1 MRRPRLSATLF
12 IVRTIVTESPKEAAA
27 IIRRGGIVAF
37 PTETVYGL
45 GAHLFDEAAIRRIFE
60 AKKRPADNPLIAHV
74 GDVSYLKDVSP
85 VVNAAAQRLID
96 AFFPG
101 PLTVVLPKRSP
112 VPPIATAGLSTI
124 GVRMPGNQIA
134 REFLVACGAAIVA
147 PSANLSGR
155 PSPTTWQA
163 VLEDLDG
170 RIDAILQG
178 DQAEVGIEST
188 VVDCTTNPLLVLR
201 KGAVSLADLQRVV
214 PEIIDAELSE
224 SRVVRSPGL
233 RHKHYAPRA
242 KVEIVKPGA
251 AVGDRD
257 GYIGL
262 HEPSGQADL
271 KTVCSTVEEYA
282 HSLFEFFRECDR
294 RGMERILC
302 ECVDENGIGAALMDR
317 IKRAAAV

>member
-1 MRRPRLSATLF
+1 M
-12 IVRTIVTESPKEAAA
+12 VKTILTKSPTEAAA

-60 AKKRPADNPLIAHV
+60 AKERPADNPLIAHI
-74 GDVSYLKDVSP
+74 GDVKYLKDLSP
-85 VVNAAAQRLID
+85 LVTPAAVRLID

-112 VPPIATAGLSTI
+112 VPMIATAGLNTI
-124 GVRMPGNQIA
+124 GVRMPGNEMA
-134 REFLVACGAAIVA
+134 REFLVACGVAIVA

-163 VLEDLDG
+163 VMEDLDG
-170 RIDAILQG
+170 RIDGILQG

-188 VVDCTTNPLLVLR
+188 VVDCTMDPPVVLR
-201 KGAVSLADLQRVV
+201 KGAVSLADLRNVV
-214 PEIIDAELSE
+214 PEIVDAELSE
-224 SRVVRSPGL
+224 SAVVRSPGL
-233 RHKHYAPRA
+233 RHKHYSPQA

-251 AVGDRD
+251 VIGDRD

-262 HEPSGQADL
+262 HEPSGQAAL
-271 KTVCSTVEEYA
+271 KTICATVEEYA

-317 IKRAAAV
+317 IKRAAAA

>member
-60 AKKRPADNPLIAHV
+60 AKQRPADNPLIAHV

-147 PSANLSGR
+147 
-155 PSPTTWQA
+155 QA
-163 VLEDLDG
+163 
-170 RIDAILQG
+170 R
-178 DQAEVGIEST
+178 T
-188 VVDCTTNPLLVLR
+188 
-201 KGAVSLADLQRVV
+201 
-214 PEIIDAELSE
+214 
-224 SRVVRSPGL
+224 
-233 RHKHYAPRA
+233 RA
-242 KVEIVKPGA
+242 GFA
-251 AVGDRD
+251 
-257 GYIGL
+257 
-262 HEPSGQADL
+262 
-271 KTVCSTVEEYA
+271 
-282 HSLFEFFRECDR
+282 
-294 RGMERILC
+294 
-302 ECVDENGIGAALMDR
+302 
-317 IKRAAAV
+317 